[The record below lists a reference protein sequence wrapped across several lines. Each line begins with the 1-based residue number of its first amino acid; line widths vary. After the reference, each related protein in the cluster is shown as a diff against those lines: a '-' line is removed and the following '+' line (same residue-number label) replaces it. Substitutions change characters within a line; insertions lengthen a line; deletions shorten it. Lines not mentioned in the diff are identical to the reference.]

1 MISRVALQ
9 HLPMAMEFLKIAE
22 LPEPPPDFGEV
33 PQEEVR
39 HPVAEPQQKEIKSPI
54 LHALKAVALPAAA
67 FGTGTAL
74 GYLGQRGVEKALKM
88 GPSDAPV
95 WRRAALPV
103 LGGAFGLAMQQYKSR
118 ENKELHDAVEAHNRQ
133 SARRVPA

>member
-1 MISRVALQ
+1 MISRVNLQ
-9 HLPMAMEFLKIAE
+9 QLPMAREFLKIAE

-39 HPVAEPQQKEIKSPI
+39 HPATTPKEEIKHPI

-88 GPSDAPV
+88 GPSDAST
-95 WRRAALPV
+95 WRRAAVPV

-118 ENKELHDAVEAHNRQ
+118 ENKELHDALEAHHRQ
-133 SARRVPA
+133 SARRVPAR